1 MRDDARLLVD
11 ELIRLHGEKRSLL
24 DVMLLSESDKCFYAE
39 SGNMDRVEEALSE
52 DEQIIARINE
62 IDCDI
67 AESERRLA
75 LLAGVPVNRLYRRL
89 SNHAPVLLELRR
101 DLRSRLAAVIAK
113 RDELTKRIR
122 LSLDKTAR
130 AADELHRQDR
140 LHRALKG
147 HHITR
152 A

>member
-1 MRDDARLLVD
+1 MRLLVD
-11 ELIRLHGEKRSLL
+11 ELIRLYGDKRDLL

-39 SGNMDRVEEALSE
+39 SGNMDRVEEALSQDE
-52 DEQIIARINE
+52 DIIARINE

-67 AESERRLA
+67 AEAERKIA

-113 RDELTKRIR
+113 RDELTKWFRR
-122 LSLDKTAR
+122 SLDETAR
-130 AADELHRQDR
+130 AADELRRLDH
-140 LHRALKG
+140 LHRSLKG
-147 HHITR
+147 HPINK

>member
-1 MRDDARLLVD
+1 VRLLVD
-11 ELIRLHGEKRSLL
+11 ELIRLYGDKRDLL

-39 SGNMDRVEEALSE
+39 SGNMDRVEEALSQDE
-52 DEQIIARINE
+52 DIIARINE

-67 AESERRLA
+67 AEAERKIA

-113 RDELTKRIR
+113 RDELTKWFRR
-122 LSLDKTAR
+122 SLDETAR
-130 AADELHRQDR
+130 AADELRRLDH
-140 LHRALKG
+140 LHRSLKG
-147 HHITR
+147 HPINK